1 MYFKTERDAK
11 QKSWRGQCVEMLC
24 CLLGLIWVGNPNF
37 HSFSHIVDLPHQ
49 HPTGSIYSHSPP
61 PESNSLLFFNREFY
75 SHDRFF
81 IEDEQRSSRSDL
93 GDSFAGIHESLPSNQ
108 ELPNGSLLDKANAAE
123 IATESDS
130 EPPYREPSDSDAPF
144 FCMHLLEIEA
154 YCSALYEVFLDQA
167 LPVLDEPNFDN
178 LGFFSSAELG
188 TIGARGPPISMAT
201 RYLPLI

>member
-1 MYFKTERDAK
+1 MYHNPQRHAK
-11 QKSWRGQCVEMLC
+11 QTSWRRQCVEMLC

-49 HPTGSIYSHSPP
+49 HPTGSIYSHSPTT
-61 PESNSLLFFNREFY
+61 ESSSLFFGNREYY
-75 SHDRFF
+75 SHGPFF

-108 ELPNGSLLDKANAAE
+108 ELSKGSPLGQEDAAE
-123 IATESDS
+123 RATESDP
-130 EPPYREPSDSDAPF
+130 EPPCREPSDSDAPF
-144 FCMHLLEIEA
+144 FFMHLLEIEA
-154 YCSALYEVFLDQA
+154 CCSAPYEVFLEQA
-167 LPVLDEPNFDN
+167 VPVLDEPNFESS
-178 LGFFSSAELG
+178 GFFSSAELG